1 MNKKRL
7 LCVWR
12 FGLLL
17 GILLTGLYIDP
28 EGTAYML
35 VLYYII
41 TVLAFSIFGMF
52 FFAAFFGLLINGIKF
67 LATFDNESLD
77 EVKEVLVMLLFVIF
91 SPFIVLYCF
100 VMGDASKIKL

>member
-1 MNKKRL
+1 MSKKRL

-17 GILLTGLYIDP
+17 GILLSGLYISP

-35 VLYYII
+35 ALYYII
-41 TVLAFSIFGMF
+41 TVLVFSIFGTF

-67 LATFDNESLD
+67 LVTFDNESLD

-91 SPFIVLYCF
+91 SPIIILYCF
-100 VMGDASKIKL
+100 VMGDASKINL

>member
-1 MNKKRL
+1 MSKKQL

-17 GILLTGLYIDP
+17 GMLLTGLYISP
-28 EGTAYML
+28 EFTAYML

-41 TVLAFSIFGMF
+41 TVLVFSIFGVF

-67 LATFDNESLD
+67 LVTFDNESLD
-77 EVKEVLVMLLFVIF
+77 EVKEVLEMLLFVIF
-91 SPFIVLYCF
+91 SPLIILYCF